1 MKKTLTR
8 NDLIPA
14 SDEKFVFWG
23 KRFAGTVSPD
33 MGVADDKIT
42 ELRAELD
49 EFTELISKTAEL
61 QNTTRH
67 LVQLKRTKRQML
79 EKSVRAEIK
88 KIKARTEYTTAEGLQ
103 LGIES
108 SIKSNNL
115 AANAPHLSAIDRTG
129 GLVELS
135 FTKDGSD
142 GVHVYSQR
150 EGDSGWVLQG
160 YAARSPFE
168 DKRPLLNEI
177 QSELRR
183 YSAVYVKGRIE
194 VGSFSNEVVVACAP

>member
-1 MKKTLTR
+1 MKTLTR

-14 SDEKFVFWG
+14 SDEKFAFWG
-23 KRFAGTVSPD
+23 KTFAGTVTPD
-33 MGVADDKIT
+33 MGVADDKLAL
-42 ELRAELD
+42 LRAELD
-49 EFTELISKTAEL
+49 EFTELISKTADL

-67 LVQLKRTKRQML
+67 LVQLKRAKRQML

-88 KIKARTEYTTAEGLQ
+88 KIKARTEYTTAEGLR

-108 SIKSNNL
+108 SVKSNNL
-115 AANAPHLSAIDRTG
+115 ADTAPHLSAVDRTG
-129 GLVELS
+129 GVVDLG

-168 DKRPLLNEI
+168 DKRPLLNGNL
-177 QSELRR
+177 SELRR
-183 YSAVYVKGRIE
+183 YSAVYIKGRKE
-194 VGSFSNEVVVACAP
+194 VGGFSDEVVVACAP